1 MNEPIF
7 IARQDTLEQEILPA
21 HWLSQYKLFGE
32 ESYTF
37 QDKGIWKKLCMSSAA
52 ANDRDIHAEA
62 LEEMLTTFSA
72 EHTGKWMLLVYGTN
86 AAVLEGLATMAAIAA
101 NGTAMAAVAGNAL
114 LMHAITNSQTAMRA
128 IANSQTAMQRIANS
142 TTAMDA
148 IGGSKIARGA
158 VQASPYYNSYIKEN
172 DMAIAKLVVGF
183 ANLESARYSG
193 CAGMAADSTAMT
205 AIAASSAAMTA
216 IAASSAAMTAIA
228 ASSAAMT
235 AIAVSAV
242 AMNAIGG
249 NSIARD
255 AISASS
261 YYDANIKENDMAIA
275 KLVVGFA
282 NLESARYS
290 GCAGM
295 AADSTAMTA
304 VAASSTAMTAVA
316 ASSTAMTAVAASS
329 TAMTA
334 VAASGVAL
342 QAIAKAYK
350 QTADMLKFLQA
361 VNASDTL
368 IKSIYNTLT
377 KATTLFGA
385 AQLGSQDSVENANSW
400 ATTSAAPNAFLACA
414 CGYYSSGN
422 SVNVT
427 YNGTVIAQKKTG
439 TKLPGSVA
447 STNVNAITMAPST
460 FTENGDG
467 YLAVQKFTAK

>member
-1 MNEPIF
+1 MSNPIF
-7 IARQDTLEQEILPA
+7 IARQDTLENDILPA
-21 HWLSQYKLFGE
+21 QWLSHYKLFGE

-37 QDKGIWKKLCMSSAA
+37 QDKEIWKKLCMSRAA
-52 ANDRDIHAEA
+52 ANDRDMHAEA

-72 EHTGKWMLLVYGTN
+72 EHTGKWMLLVYGMD
-86 AAVLEGLATMAAIAA
+86 AAELNGLATMAAVAG

-114 LMHAITNSQTAMRA
+114 LMHAITNSQTAMHA
-128 IANSQTAMQRIANS
+128 IANSETAMQRIANS

-148 IGGSKIARGA
+148 IGGSKIARDA
-158 VQASPYYNSYIKEN
+158 VQASPYYDAKIKEN

-193 CAGMAADSTAMT
+193 CAGMAADST
-205 AIAASSAAMTA
+205 
-216 IAASSAAMTAIA
+216 AMTAIA

-290 GCAGM
+290 GCAGL

-316 ASSTAMTAVAASS
+316 ASATAMGKIAAVDAALSKLAAST
-329 TAMTA
+329 TAMDA
-334 VAASGVAL
+334 LYARKKQLKGGSASKSG
-342 QAIAKAYK
+342 
-350 QTADMLKFLQA
+350 KFIILE
-361 VNASDTL
+361 
-368 IKSIYNTLT
+368 I
-377 KATTLFGA
+377 
-385 AQLGSQDSVENANSW
+385 SQS
-400 ATTSAAPNAFLACA
+400 NAFNTSKY
-414 CGYYSSGN
+414 GYATLSDGSKPDWSS
-422 SVNVT
+422 
-427 YNGTVIAQKKTG
+427 
-439 TKLPGSVA
+439 
-447 STNVNAITMAPST
+447 
-460 FTENGDG
+460 
-467 YLAVQKFTAK
+467 YLAKYAFFRKYPKYATYMLNDTDSDDYIYYFDIASP

>member
-21 HWLSQYKLFGE
+21 HWLAQYKLFGE

-37 QDKGIWKKLCMSSAA
+37 QDKEIWKKLCMSSAA
-52 ANDRDIHAEA
+52 ANDRDMHAEA

-72 EHTGKWMLLVYGTN
+72 EHTGKWMLTVYGMD
-86 AAVLEGLATMAAIAA
+86 AAVLEGLASMAAIEA

-114 LMHAITNSQTAMRA
+114 LMHAITNSETAMRV
-128 IANSQTAMQRIANS
+128 IANSQTAMQRVANS
-142 TTAMDA
+142 ATAMDA
-148 IGGSKIARGA
+148 ISGSKIARGA

-172 DMAIAKLVVGF
+172 DMAIAKLAV
-183 ANLESARYSG
+183 ALASLESAGYSG
-193 CAGMAADSTAMT
+193 MAGVAAD
-205 AIAASSAAMTA
+205 
-216 IAASSAAMTAIA
+216 
-228 ASSAAMT
+228 
-235 AIAVSAV
+235 
-242 AMNAIGG
+242 
-249 NSIARD
+249 
-255 AISASS
+255 
-261 YYDANIKENDMAIA
+261 
-275 KLVVGFA
+275 
-282 NLESARYS
+282 
-290 GCAGM
+290 
-295 AADSTAMTA
+295 
-304 VAASSTAMTAVA
+304 
-316 ASSTAMTAVAASS
+316 S

-342 QAIAKAYK
+342 KAIAQAYK
-350 QTADMLKFLQA
+350 KTANMLQFLKA

-368 IKSIYNTLT
+368 VKRIYSTLT
-377 KATTLFGA
+377 NATALFGA

-414 CGYYSSGN
+414 CGYYGSSSD
-422 SVNVT
+422 SVSVT

-439 TKLPGSVA
+439 TKQPGSVA

>member
-21 HWLSQYKLFGE
+21 HWLAQYKLFGE

-37 QDKGIWKKLCMSSAA
+37 QDKEIWKKLCMSSAA
-52 ANDRDIHAEA
+52 ANDRDMHAEA

-72 EHTGKWMLLVYGTN
+72 EHTGKWMLTVYGMD
-86 AAVLEGLATMAAIAA
+86 AAVLEGLASMAAIAA

-114 LMHAITNSQTAMRA
+114 LMHAITNSETAMQA
-128 IANSQTAMQRIANS
+128 ISRSQTAMQRIANS

-148 IGGSKIARGA
+148 ISGSKIARGA

-172 DMAIAKLVVGF
+172 DMAIAKLVVSF
-183 ANLESARYSG
+183 ANLASAGYSG
-193 CAGMAADSTAMT
+193 MAGVAADATAMNAVAASSTAMN
-205 AIAASSAAMTA
+205 AVAASS
-216 IAASSAAMTAIA
+216 
-228 ASSAAMT
+228 
-235 AIAVSAV
+235 V
-242 AMNAIGG
+242 ARN
-249 NSIARD
+249 
-255 AISASS
+255 AISASP
-261 YYDANIKENDMAIA
+261 YYDAKIKENDMAIA

-304 VAASSTAMTAVA
+304 VAAS
-316 ASSTAMTAVAASS
+316 
-329 TAMTA
+329 
-334 VAASGVAL
+334 GVAL
-342 QAIAKAYK
+342 QAIAQAYK
-350 QTADMLKFLQA
+350 KTANMLQFLQA

-368 IKSIYNTLT
+368 VKRIYSTLT
-377 KATTLFGA
+377 NATALFGA

-414 CGYYSSGN
+414 CGYYGSSSD
-422 SVNVT
+422 SVSVT

-439 TKLPGSVA
+439 TKQPGSVA

>member
-21 HWLSQYKLFGE
+21 HWLAQYKLFGE

-72 EHTGKWMLLVYGTN
+72 EHTGKWMLLVYGMD
-86 AAVLEGLATMAAIAA
+86 AAALEGLATMAAIAA
-101 NGTAMAAVAGNAL
+101 NGTAMGAVADNAL
-114 LMHAITNSQTAMRA
+114 LMHAIANSETAMQR
-128 IANSQTAMQRIANS
+128 IANSQTAMQRVANNRG
-142 TTAMDA
+142 AMDA
-148 IGGSKIARGA
+148 IGRSRIARDA
-158 VQASPYYNSYIKEN
+158 VQASPYYNSCIKENDMAIAKLAVALANLESAGYSGMAGVAADSTAMTAVAASATAMTAVAASSVARNAISASPYYDEKIKEN

-183 ANLESARYSG
+183 ANLASANYSSM
-193 CAGMAADSTAMT
+193 AGVVADA
-205 AIAASSAAMTA
+205 
-216 IAASSAAMTAIA
+216 
-228 ASSAAMT
+228 
-235 AIAVSAV
+235 
-242 AMNAIGG
+242 
-249 NSIARD
+249 
-255 AISASS
+255 
-261 YYDANIKENDMAIA
+261 
-275 KLVVGFA
+275 
-282 NLESARYS
+282 
-290 GCAGM
+290 
-295 AADSTAMTA
+295 
-304 VAASSTAMTAVA
+304 
-316 ASSTAMTAVAASS
+316 TAMTAVAASS

-342 QAIAKAYK
+342 KAIAQAYK
-350 QTADMLKFLQA
+350 KTANMLQFLKA

-368 IKSIYNTLT
+368 VKRIYSTLT
-377 KATTLFGA
+377 NATALFGA

-414 CGYYSSGN
+414 CGYYGSSSD
-422 SVNVT
+422 SVSVT

-439 TKLPGSVA
+439 TKQPGSVA

-467 YLAVQKFTAK
+467 WLAVQKFTVK

>member
-7 IARQDTLEQEILPA
+7 IARQDTLEQEILPV
-21 HWLSQYKLFGE
+21 HWLAQYKLFGE

-37 QDKGIWKKLCMSSAA
+37 QDKEIWKKLCMSSAA
-52 ANDRDIHAEA
+52 ANDRDMHAEA

-72 EHTGKWMLLVYGTN
+72 EHTGKWMLTVYGMD
-86 AAVLEGLATMAAIAA
+86 AAVLEGLASMAAIAA

-114 LMHAITNSQTAMRA
+114 LMHAITNSETAMQA
-128 IANSQTAMQRIANS
+128 ISRSQTAMQRIANS

-148 IGGSKIARGA
+148 ISGSKIARGA

-172 DMAIAKLVVGF
+172 DMAIAKLVVSF
-183 ANLESARYSG
+183 ANLASAGYSG
-193 CAGMAADSTAMT
+193 MAGVAADATAMNAVAASSTAMN
-205 AIAASSAAMTA
+205 AVAASSTAMNA
-216 IAASSAAMTAIA
+216 VAASS
-228 ASSAAMT
+228 
-235 AIAVSAV
+235 V
-242 AMNAIGG
+242 ARN
-249 NSIARD
+249 
-255 AISASS
+255 AISASP
-261 YYDANIKENDMAIA
+261 YYDAKIKENDMAIA

-316 ASSTAMTAVAASS
+316 ASSTAMTAVAAS
-329 TAMTA
+329 
-334 VAASGVAL
+334 GVAL
-342 QAIAKAYK
+342 KAIAQAYK
-350 QTADMLKFLQA
+350 KTANMLQFLKA

-368 IKSIYNTLT
+368 VKRIYSTLT
-377 KATTLFGA
+377 NATALFGA

-414 CGYYSSGN
+414 CGYYGSSSD
-422 SVNVT
+422 SVSVT

-439 TKLPGSVA
+439 TKQPGSVA

>member
-1 MNEPIF
+1 MSEPIF

-21 HWLSQYKLFGE
+21 HWLAQYKLFGE

-37 QDKGIWKKLCMSSAA
+37 QDKEIWKKLCMSRAA
-52 ANDRDIHAEA
+52 ANDRDMHAEA

-72 EHTGKWMLLVYGTN
+72 EHTGKWMLLIYGLDE
-86 AAVLEGLATMAAIAA
+86 AVLEGLATMAAIAA

-148 IGGSKIARGA
+148 IGGSKI
-158 VQASPYYNSYIKEN
+158 
-172 DMAIAKLVVGF
+172 
-183 ANLESARYSG
+183 
-193 CAGMAADSTAMT
+193 
-205 AIAASSAAMTA
+205 
-216 IAASSAAMTAIA
+216 

-304 VAASSTAMTAVA
+304 VAASATAMGKIAAVDAALSKLA
-316 ASSTAMTAVAASS
+316 ASTTAMDALYARKKQMKGGSASK
-329 TAMTA
+329 
-334 VAASGVAL
+334 SG
-342 QAIAKAYK
+342 
-350 QTADMLKFLQA
+350 KFIILE
-361 VNASDTL
+361 
-368 IKSIYNTLT
+368 I
-377 KATTLFGA
+377 
-385 AQLGSQDSVENANSW
+385 SQS
-400 ATTSAAPNAFLACA
+400 NAFNTSKY
-414 CGYYSSGN
+414 GYATLSDGSKPDWSS
-422 SVNVT
+422 
-427 YNGTVIAQKKTG
+427 
-439 TKLPGSVA
+439 
-447 STNVNAITMAPST
+447 
-460 FTENGDG
+460 
-467 YLAVQKFTAK
+467 YLAKYAFFRKYPKYATYMLNDTDSDDYIYYFDIASP

>member
-1 MNEPIF
+1 MSNPIF

-21 HWLSQYKLFGE
+21 HWLAQYKLFGE

-37 QDKGIWKKLCMSSAA
+37 QDKEIWKKLCMSRAA
-52 ANDRDIHAEA
+52 ANDRDMHAEA

-72 EHTGKWMLLVYGTN
+72 EHTGKWMLTVYGMD

-128 IANSQTAMQRIANS
+128 ITNSQTAMRAIANSQTAMQRIANS

-148 IGGSKIARGA
+148 IGGSKIARDA

-172 DMAIAKLVVGF
+172 DMAIAKLVVSF

-193 CAGMAADSTAMT
+193 CAGMAADST
-205 AIAASSAAMTA
+205 
-216 IAASSAAMTAIA
+216 AMTAIA

-368 IKSIYNTLT
+368 VKRIYSTLT
-377 KATTLFGA
+377 NATALFGA

-439 TKLPGSVA
+439 TAKPGSVT

>member
-1 MNEPIF
+1 MSNPIF

-21 HWLSQYKLFGE
+21 HWLAQYKLFGE

-37 QDKGIWKKLCMSSAA
+37 QDKEIWKKLCMSSAA
-52 ANDRDIHAEA
+52 ANDRDMHAEA

-72 EHTGKWMLLVYGTN
+72 EHTGKWMLTVYGMD
-86 AAVLEGLATMAAIAA
+86 AAVLEGLASMAAIAA

-114 LMHAITNSQTAMRA
+114 LMHAITNSETAMQA
-128 IANSQTAMQRIANS
+128 ISRSQTAMQRIANS

-148 IGGSKIARGA
+148 ISGSKIARGA

-172 DMAIAKLVVGF
+172 DMAIAKLAV
-183 ANLESARYSG
+183 ALASLESAGYSG
-193 CAGMAADSTAMT
+193 MAGVAADSTAMN
-205 AIAASSAAMTA
+205 AVAASSTAMNA
-216 IAASSAAMTAIA
+216 VAASS
-228 ASSAAMT
+228 
-235 AIAVSAV
+235 V
-242 AMNAIGG
+242 ARN
-249 NSIARD
+249 
-255 AISASS
+255 AISASP
-261 YYDANIKENDMAIA
+261 YYDAKIKENDMAIA

-316 ASSTAMTAVAASS
+316 AS
-329 TAMTA
+329 
-334 VAASGVAL
+334 GVAL
-342 QAIAKAYK
+342 KAIAQAYK
-350 QTADMLKFLQA
+350 KTANMLQFLKA

-368 IKSIYNTLT
+368 VKRIYSTLT
-377 KATTLFGA
+377 NATALFGA
-385 AQLGSQDSVENANSW
+385 AQLGAQDDVASANSW

-439 TKLPGSVA
+439 TAKPGSVT

>member
-21 HWLSQYKLFGE
+21 HWLAQYKLFGE

-37 QDKGIWKKLCMSSAA
+37 QDKEIWKKLCMSSAA
-52 ANDRDIHAEA
+52 ANDRDMHAEA

-72 EHTGKWMLLVYGTN
+72 EHTGKWMLTVYRMD
-86 AAVLEGLATMAAIAA
+86 AAVLEGLASMAAIAA

-114 LMHAITNSQTAMRA
+114 LMHAITNSETAMQA
-128 IANSQTAMQRIANS
+128 ISRSQTAMQRIANS

-148 IGGSKIARGA
+148 ISGSKIARGA

-172 DMAIAKLVVGF
+172 DMAIAKLVVSF
-183 ANLESARYSG
+183 ANLASAGYSG
-193 CAGMAADSTAMT
+193 MAGVAADATAMNAVAASSTAMN
-205 AIAASSAAMTA
+205 AVAASS
-216 IAASSAAMTAIA
+216 
-228 ASSAAMT
+228 
-235 AIAVSAV
+235 V
-242 AMNAIGG
+242 ARN
-249 NSIARD
+249 
-255 AISASS
+255 AISASP
-261 YYDANIKENDMAIA
+261 YYDAKIKENDMAIA

-316 ASSTAMTAVAASS
+316 AS
-329 TAMTA
+329 
-334 VAASGVAL
+334 GVAL
-342 QAIAKAYK
+342 KAIAQAYK
-350 QTADMLKFLQA
+350 KTANMLQFLKA

-368 IKSIYNTLT
+368 VKRIYSTLT
-377 KATTLFGA
+377 NATALFGA

-414 CGYYSSGN
+414 CGYYGSSSD
-422 SVNVT
+422 SVSVT

-439 TKLPGSVA
+439 TKQPGSVA

>member
-21 HWLSQYKLFGE
+21 HWLAQYKLFGE

-37 QDKGIWKKLCMSSAA
+37 QDKGIWKKLCMSRAA
-52 ANDRDIHAEA
+52 ANDRDMHAEA

-72 EHTGKWMLLVYGTN
+72 EHTGKWMLLVYGMD
-86 AAVLEGLATMAAIAA
+86 AAALEGLATMAAIAA
-101 NGTAMAAVAGNAL
+101 NGTAMGAIVDNAL
-114 LMHAITNSQTAMRA
+114 LMHAIANSETAMQR
-128 IANSQTAMQRIANS
+128 IANSQTAMQRVANN

-148 IGGSKIARGA
+148 IGRSRIARDA
-158 VQASPYYNSYIKEN
+158 VQASPYYNSCIKEN
-172 DMAIAKLVVGF
+172 DMAIAKLAVGF
-183 ANLESARYSG
+183 ANLESAGYSG
-193 CAGMAADSTAMT
+193 MAGVAADSTAMT
-205 AIAASSAAMTA
+205 AV
-216 IAASSAAMTAIA
+216 A

-316 ASSTAMTAVAASS
+316 AS
-329 TAMTA
+329 
-334 VAASGVAL
+334 GVAL
-342 QAIAKAYK
+342 KAIAQAYK
-350 QTADMLKFLQA
+350 KTANMLQFLQA

-377 KATTLFGA
+377 KATTLFAA
-385 AQLGSQDSVENANSW
+385 AQLGAQDAVASANSW

-439 TKLPGSVA
+439 TAKPGSVT

-467 YLAVQKFTAK
+467 CLAVQKFTAK

>member
-21 HWLSQYKLFGE
+21 HWLAQYKLFGE

-72 EHTGKWMLLVYGTN
+72 EHTGKWMLLVYGTD
-86 AAVLEGLATMAAIAA
+86 AAALEGLATMAAIAA
-101 NGTAMAAVAGNAL
+101 NGTAMGAIVDNAL
-114 LMHAITNSQTAMRA
+114 LMHAIANSETAMQR
-128 IANSQTAMQRIANS
+128 IANSQTAMQRVANNRG
-142 TTAMDA
+142 AMDA
-148 IGGSKIARGA
+148 IGRSRIARDA
-158 VQASPYYNSYIKEN
+158 VQASPYYNSCIKENDMAIAKLAVALANLESAGYSGMAGVAADSTAMTAVAASSVARNAISASPYYDEKIKEN

-193 CAGMAADSTAMT
+193 CAGVAAD
-205 AIAASSAAMTA
+205 
-216 IAASSAAMTAIA
+216 
-228 ASSAAMT
+228 
-235 AIAVSAV
+235 
-242 AMNAIGG
+242 
-249 NSIARD
+249 
-255 AISASS
+255 
-261 YYDANIKENDMAIA
+261 
-275 KLVVGFA
+275 
-282 NLESARYS
+282 
-290 GCAGM
+290 
-295 AADSTAMTA
+295 
-304 VAASSTAMTAVA
+304 
-316 ASSTAMTAVAASS
+316 STAMTAVAASS

-342 QAIAKAYK
+342 KAIAQAYK
-350 QTADMLKFLQA
+350 KTADMLQFLQA

-368 IKSIYNTLT
+368 VKRIYTTLT
-377 KATTLFGA
+377 GATGLFGA
-385 AQLGSQDSVENANSW
+385 TQLGSQDGVESANSW

-414 CGYYSSGN
+414 CGYYSSGGS

-427 YNGTVIAQKKTG
+427 YNGTVIAQNKTG
-439 TKLPGSVA
+439 AKQPGSVT

-467 YLAVQKFTAK
+467 WLAVQKFTAK

>member
-21 HWLSQYKLFGE
+21 HWLAQYKLFGE

-37 QDKGIWKKLCMSSAA
+37 QDKGIWKKLCMSRAA

-72 EHTGKWMLLVYGTN
+72 EHTGKWMLLVYGTD
-86 AAVLEGLATMAAIAA
+86 AAALEGLATMAAIAA
-101 NGTAMAAVAGNAL
+101 NGTAMGAVVDNAL
-114 LMHAITNSQTAMRA
+114 LMHAIANSETAMQR
-128 IANSQTAMQRIANS
+128 IANSQTAMQRVANNRG
-142 TTAMDA
+142 AMDA
-148 IGGSKIARGA
+148 IGRSRIARDA

-172 DMAIAKLVVGF
+172 DMAIAKLTVAL
-183 ANLESARYSG
+183 ANLESAGYSG
-193 CAGMAADSTAMT
+193 MAGVAADSTAMT
-205 AIAASSAAMTA
+205 AVAASATAMTAVAASS
-216 IAASSAAMTAIA
+216 
-228 ASSAAMT
+228 
-235 AIAVSAV
+235 V
-242 AMNAIGG
+242 ARN
-249 NSIARD
+249 
-255 AISASS
+255 AISASP
-261 YYDANIKENDMAIA
+261 YYDEKIKENDMAIA

-316 ASSTAMTAVAASS
+316 AS
-329 TAMTA
+329 
-334 VAASGVAL
+334 GVAL
-342 QAIAKAYK
+342 KAIAQAYK
-350 QTADMLKFLQA
+350 KTANMLQFLKA

-368 IKSIYNTLT
+368 VKRIYSTLT
-377 KATTLFGA
+377 GATGLFGA
-385 AQLGSQDSVENANSW
+385 TQLGSQDGVESANSW
-400 ATTSAAPNAFLACA
+400 ATTSAASNAFLACA
-414 CGYYSSGN
+414 CGYYSSGGS

-427 YNGTVIAQKKTG
+427 YNGTVIAQNKTG
-439 TKLPGSVA
+439 AKQPGSVT

-467 YLAVQKFTAK
+467 WLAVQKFTAK

>member
-1 MNEPIF
+1 MSNPIF

-21 HWLSQYKLFGE
+21 QWLSHYKLFGE

-37 QDKGIWKKLCMSSAA
+37 QDKEIWKKLCMSRAA
-52 ANDRDIHAEA
+52 ANDRDMHGEA

-72 EHTGKWMLLVYGTN
+72 EHTGKWMLLVYGMD
-86 AAVLEGLATMAAIAA
+86 AAELNGLATMAAVAA
-101 NGTAMAAVAGNAL
+101 SGTAMAAVTGNAL
-114 LMHAITNSQTAMRA
+114 LMHAIANSETAMQA
-128 IANSQTAMQRIANS
+128 IGRSQTAMQRIANS
-142 TTAMDA
+142 ATAMDA
-148 IGGSKIARGA
+148 IGRSKIARDA

-172 DMAIAKLVVGF
+172 DMAIAKLAVAL
-183 ANLESARYSG
+183 ANLASAGYSSM
-193 CAGMAADSTAMT
+193 AEVAADSTAMT
-205 AIAASSAAMTA
+205 AVAASRTAMTAVAASSTAMNA
-216 IAASSAAMTAIA
+216 VA

-316 ASSTAMTAVAASS
+316 AS
-329 TAMTA
+329 
-334 VAASGVAL
+334 GVAL
-342 QAIAKAYK
+342 KAIAKAYK
-350 QTADMLKFLQA
+350 QTADMLQFLQA

-368 IKSIYNTLT
+368 VKSIYNTLT
-377 KATTLFGA
+377 KATTLFDA
-385 AQLGSQDSVENANSW
+385 AQLGSQDDVTEANSW

-414 CGYYSSGN
+414 CGYYSSRSD

-427 YNGTVIAQKKTG
+427 YNGTVIAQNRTG
-439 TKLPGSVA
+439 TVKPGSVT

-460 FTENGDG
+460 FAENGDG
-467 YLAVQKFTAK
+467 YLAVQKFTAQ

>member
-72 EHTGKWMLLVYGTN
+72 EHTGKWMLLVYGMD
-86 AAVLEGLATMAAIAA
+86 AAALEGLATMAAIAA
-101 NGTAMAAVAGNAL
+101 SGTAMGAIADNAL
-114 LMHAITNSQTAMRA
+114 LMHAIANSETAMQR
-128 IANSQTAMQRIANS
+128 IANSQTAMQRVANNRG
-142 TTAMDA
+142 AMDA
-148 IGGSKIARGA
+148 IGGSRIARGA
-158 VQASPYYNSYIKEN
+158 VQASPYYNSYITENDMAIAKLAVALANLESAGYSGMAGVAADSTAMTAVAASATAMTAVAASSVARNAISASPYYDEKIKEN

-183 ANLESARYSG
+183 ANLESAG
-193 CAGMAADSTAMT
+193 
-205 AIAASSAAMTA
+205 
-216 IAASSAAMTAIA
+216 
-228 ASSAAMT
+228 
-235 AIAVSAV
+235 
-242 AMNAIGG
+242 
-249 NSIARD
+249 
-255 AISASS
+255 
-261 YYDANIKENDMAIA
+261 
-275 KLVVGFA
+275 
-282 NLESARYS
+282 YS

-316 ASSTAMTAVAASS
+316 ASSTAMTAVAAS
-329 TAMTA
+329 
-334 VAASGVAL
+334 GVAL
-342 QAIAKAYK
+342 KAIAQAYK
-350 QTADMLKFLQA
+350 NTANMLQFLKA

-368 IKSIYNTLT
+368 IKRIYNTLT
-377 KATTLFGA
+377 NATALFGT
-385 AQLGSQDSVENANSW
+385 AQLGGQDSVADANKW

-414 CGYYSSGN
+414 CGYYNSGGA
-422 SVNVT
+422 SVDVT
-427 YNGTVIAQKKTG
+427 YNGTAIAQNKTG
-439 TKLPGSVA
+439 TRQPGSVT

-467 YLAVQKFTAK
+467 WLAVQKFTVK

>member
-21 HWLSQYKLFGE
+21 HWLAQYKLFGE

-37 QDKGIWKKLCMSSAA
+37 QDKEIWKKLCMSSAA
-52 ANDRDIHAEA
+52 ANDRDMHAEA

-72 EHTGKWMLLVYGTN
+72 EHTGKWMLTVYGMD
-86 AAVLEGLATMAAIAA
+86 AAVLEGLASMAAIAA

-114 LMHAITNSQTAMRA
+114 LMHAITNSETAMQA
-128 IANSQTAMQRIANS
+128 ISRSQTAMQRIANS

-148 IGGSKIARGA
+148 ISGSKIARGA

-172 DMAIAKLVVGF
+172 DMAIAKLVVSF
-183 ANLESARYSG
+183 ANLASAGYSG
-193 CAGMAADSTAMT
+193 MAGVAASSTAMN
-205 AIAASSAAMTA
+205 AVAASS
-216 IAASSAAMTAIA
+216 
-228 ASSAAMT
+228 
-235 AIAVSAV
+235 V
-242 AMNAIGG
+242 ARN
-249 NSIARD
+249 
-255 AISASS
+255 AISASP
-261 YYDANIKENDMAIA
+261 YYDAKIKENDMAIA

-316 ASSTAMTAVAASS
+316 AS
-329 TAMTA
+329 
-334 VAASGVAL
+334 GVAL
-342 QAIAKAYK
+342 KAIAQAYK
-350 QTADMLKFLQA
+350 KTANMLQFLKA

-368 IKSIYNTLT
+368 VKRIYSTLT
-377 KATTLFGA
+377 NATALFGA

-414 CGYYSSGN
+414 CGYYGSSSD
-422 SVNVT
+422 SVSVT

-439 TKLPGSVA
+439 TKQPGSVA

>member
-21 HWLSQYKLFGE
+21 HWLAQYKLFGE

-37 QDKGIWKKLCMSSAA
+37 QDKEIWKKLCMSSAA
-52 ANDRDIHAEA
+52 ANDRDMHAEA

-72 EHTGKWMLLVYGTN
+72 EHTGKWMLTVYGMD
-86 AAVLEGLATMAAIAA
+86 AAVLEGLASMAAIAA

-114 LMHAITNSQTAMRA
+114 LMHAITNSETAMQA
-128 IANSQTAMQRIANS
+128 ISRSQTAMQRIANS

-148 IGGSKIARGA
+148 ISGSKIARGA

-172 DMAIAKLVVGF
+172 DMAIAKLVVSF
-183 ANLESARYSG
+183 ANLASAG
-193 CAGMAADSTAMT
+193 VAADATAM
-205 AIAASSAAMTA
+205 
-216 IAASSAAMTAIA
+216 
-228 ASSAAMT
+228 
-235 AIAVSAV
+235 
-242 AMNAIGG
+242 N
-249 NSIARD
+249 
-255 AISASS
+255 
-261 YYDANIKENDMAIA
+261 
-275 KLVVGFA
+275 
-282 NLESARYS
+282 
-290 GCAGM
+290 
-295 AADSTAMTA
+295 
-304 VAASSTAMTAVA
+304 
-316 ASSTAMTAVAASS
+316 AVAASS

-342 QAIAKAYK
+342 KAIAQAYK
-350 QTADMLKFLQA
+350 KTANMLQFLKA

-368 IKSIYNTLT
+368 VKRIYSTLT
-377 KATTLFGA
+377 NATALFGA

-414 CGYYSSGN
+414 CCYYGSSSD
-422 SVNVT
+422 SVSVT

-439 TKLPGSVA
+439 TKQPGSVA